1 MLLLL
6 LLLLLLGM
14 SAGEIAI
21 SDDPR
26 AQKIYEGF
34 RMCASPLSLSP
45 APPLSPLV
53 PLRSLSFLRA
63 PPPVCRIAPGVL
75 VRVSP
80 GRGALPTLAATHAN
94 NLCHTLPPRSDAI
107 NMRDATTGSLVWES
121 DSVWC
126 VAIIAV

>member
-1 MLLLL
+1 MVLLL

-34 RMCASPLSLSP
+34 RMYVVQPTASGSTVSFSGLSAS
-45 APPLSPLV
+45 LV
-53 PLRSLSFLRA
+53 P
-63 PPPVCRIAPGVL
+63 PGTTA
-75 VRVSP
+75 RVSHRSGRPRSREP
-80 GRGALPTLAATHAN
+80 GRGALPTLSATHAN
-94 NLCHTLPPRSDAI
+94 NPCHTLLPRSDAI